1 MAQKGWHTRRG
12 RGRDERE
19 FGNYVRPLLV
29 AVNGTLRS
37 AGFGGN

>member
-1 MAQKGWHTRRG
+1 MAQKGWHIWRVH
-12 RGRDERE
+12 GRDERI

-29 AVNGTLRS
+29 AVNGTFRS